1 MSNIIEIDMVR
12 SNFVIANS
20 FTIMPIG
27 KIEFKDN
34 KEITKHFSFVT
45 GLVST
50 VVIHSV
56 MSIEAKVNLEYYS
69 LYVNMNENLN
79 AELGL
84 PNKFE
89 DYRNNSKFS
98 DLKERFKLLE
108 KILACKPLN
117 EINQKL
123 WLSFIDLLKFRHSF
137 THPNPDIE
145 KFEGFF
151 KNISQRTYQS
161 YTDTARDVL
170 IYLYK
175 LKGENPE
182 WLLNEEKAKIELVFE

>member
-20 FTIMPIG
+20 FTIVPLE

-34 KEITKHFSFVT
+34 NEITKHFSFVA

-56 MSIEAKVNLEYYS
+56 MSIEAKVNFEYYS
-69 LYVNMNENLN
+69 LFVNKNERLN

-84 PNKFE
+84 PKIFE
-89 DYRNNSKFS
+89 EYRYKSKFS

-108 KILACKPLN
+108 KILECKPLN

-123 WLSFIDLLKFRHSF
+123 WLGLIDLLEFRHSF
-137 THPNPDIE
+137 THPNPDVE
-145 KFEGFF
+145 KFGGFF
-151 KNISQRTYQS
+151 KDISKRTYQS
-161 YTDTARDVL
+161 YTETTRDVL

-175 LKGENPE
+175 LKGESPE
-182 WLLNEEKAKIELVFE
+182 WLLNDEKAKIELSF